1 MPDPAEV
8 YEEQQDIVQ
17 LALDNFAA
25 LLDDVDFSRELAAL
39 GIGRLQ
45 FLRRRQMLIELRGLY
60 IALWRLALG
69 RSFPHDADV
78 MFSVFIH
85 GFLMRNRGDKI
96 ARAIAERGRQ
106 YWGMLEP
113 VGDSD
118 FTDVAKHL
126 ISFAAREEK
135 DRPAL
140 ALRLALDIR
149 SIYSTIFE
157 RLI

>member
-1 MPDPAEV
+1 MPNPAEV
-8 YEEQQDIVQ
+8 YEEQEDIVQ

-25 LLDDVDFSRELAAL
+25 LLDDVDFSGELASL

-60 IALWRLALG
+60 MALWRLALG
-69 RSFPHDADV
+69 RSFPHDADA

-85 GFLMRNRGDKI
+85 GFLMRNRDKI

-118 FTDVAKHL
+118 FTDVARHL
-126 ISFAAREEK
+126 ISFSAHEEK

-140 ALRLALDIR
+140 VLRLALDIR
-149 SIYSTIFE
+149 SIYRTIFE